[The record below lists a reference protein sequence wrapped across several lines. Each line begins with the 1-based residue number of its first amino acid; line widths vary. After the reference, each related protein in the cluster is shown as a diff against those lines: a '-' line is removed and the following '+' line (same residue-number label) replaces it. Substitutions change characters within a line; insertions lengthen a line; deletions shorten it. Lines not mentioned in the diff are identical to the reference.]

1 MDWPYP
7 VNRQSADSHALRFR
21 FGIAQ
26 CETIEYESVAR
37 KEGVNVI
44 MGQKDDARKKD
55 LEWENRVLC
64 SDESCIGTIGPD
76 GRCRECGLRYEGDL
90 PPGIGE
96 VSDAPLAP
104 PDEDGDDGVADDVDA
119 ETESSSENGSDTDEE
134 WARRTLC
141 RDESC
146 IGVIGEDGCCKE
158 CGKPY

>member
-1 MDWPYP
+1 MDPKD
-7 VNRQSADSHALRFR
+7 N
-21 FGIAQ
+21 
-26 CETIEYESVAR
+26 AR
-37 KEGVNVI
+37 N
-44 MGQKDDARKKD
+44 KD

-76 GRCRECGLRYEGDL
+76 GRCRECGLRYQGDL

-104 PDEDGDDGVADDVDA
+104 HDDDTGDDVDDDNDA
-119 ETESSSENGSDTDEE
+119 EIEDDSDDPSVGDDE

-146 IGVIGEDGCCKE
+146 IGVIGEDGRCKE
-158 CGKPY
+158 CGKPYR

>member
-1 MDWPYP
+1 
-7 VNRQSADSHALRFR
+7 
-21 FGIAQ
+21 
-26 CETIEYESVAR
+26 
-37 KEGVNVI
+37 VI
-44 MGQKDDARKKD
+44 MGQKNDDLNKD

-96 VSDAPLAP
+96 VSDVPLAP
-104 PDEDGDDGVADDVDA
+104 PDEDADEGVADDVDA

-141 RDESC
+141 GDESC
-146 IGVIGEDGCCKE
+146 IGVIGEDGRCKE